1 MAKDKKS
8 FGDELVGL
16 AKIVEIMEEGFF
28 GEDICDIE
36 VKIDD
41 QKLEY
46 LRKNLNNQ
54 TGDKI
59 IINIDKVNFIFL
71 KK

>member
-1 MAKDKKS
+1 MEKNKKS
-8 FGDELVGL
+8 FGDELVRL

-28 GEDICDIE
+28 GEDICNIE
-36 VKIDD
+36 GKIDEN
-41 QKLEY
+41 KLEY
-46 LRKNLNNQ
+46 LSKNLNNQ

-59 IINIDKVNFIFL
+59 IINIDSVNFIFS

>member
-1 MAKDKKS
+1 MEKNKKS
-8 FGDELVGL
+8 FGDELVRL

-36 VKIDD
+36 VKINEN
-41 QKLEY
+41 KLEY
-46 LRKNLNNQ
+46 LSKNLNNQ

-59 IINIDKVNFIFL
+59 IINIDSVNFIFS

>member
-1 MAKDKKS
+1 MEKNKKS
-8 FGDELVGL
+8 FGDELVRL

-28 GEDICDIE
+28 GEDICNIE
-36 VKIDD
+36 VKIDEN
-41 QKLEY
+41 KLEN
-46 LRKNLNNQ
+46 LSKNLNNQ

-59 IINIDKVNFIFL
+59 IINIDSVNFMFS